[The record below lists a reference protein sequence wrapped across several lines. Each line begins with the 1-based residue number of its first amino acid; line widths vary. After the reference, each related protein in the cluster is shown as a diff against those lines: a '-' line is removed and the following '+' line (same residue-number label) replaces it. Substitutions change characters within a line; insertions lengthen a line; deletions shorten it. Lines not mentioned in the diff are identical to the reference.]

1 MTYPESHSRAPS
13 RSHFRAVPW
22 SHSKRLRAGH
32 AELTAVWPLC
42 ALTPATSHLG
52 TVGLLR
58 VQAQTPSRGSQP
70 PLTTPGCA
78 AMFPTRPGVSQGL
91 TVSVKAGAQN
101 GAGLQGGSSSSPAAG
116 SSHGARHTSLITSA
130 HVACVFFLAKRLWI
144 VRAQDGAF
152 GLDSRKGDRC
162 SLLNSPRRC
171 VSVGEGTGQRPGDQ
185 LDRGGGAG
193 GRVQRL
199 PPEAAPSARPAP
211 PPPPAAVTSA
221 SGNGRHAHG
230 PEAWESSVQR
240 GPASSFTQGRLF
252 AVSARGG
259 R

>member
-1 MTYPESHSRAPS
+1 MGCDRRDTNSDRPTLPYTRHARVSTLSSDLLARHRHPRHHRDPAGMLRLPEVQRGQVTYPESHSRVPS

-42 ALTPATSHLG
+42 ALTPAASHLG

-91 TVSVKAGAQN
+91 TVSLKAGAQN

-130 HVACVFFLAKRLWI
+130 HVACVFFLRNI
-144 VRAQDGAF
+144 CG
-152 GLDSRKGDRC
+152 S
-162 SLLNSPRRC
+162 
-171 VSVGEGTGQRPGDQ
+171 
-185 LDRGGGAG
+185 
-193 GRVQRL
+193 
-199 PPEAAPSARPAP
+199 
-211 PPPPAAVTSA
+211 
-221 SGNGRHAHG
+221 
-230 PEAWESSVQR
+230 
-240 GPASSFTQGRLF
+240 
-252 AVSARGG
+252 
-259 R
+259 

>member
-1 MTYPESHSRAPS
+1 MCRDVPDSTWRLAGTDCVPQSRCPERGRAPGWVLKLP
-13 RSHFRAVPW
+13 RGREQPRRPAHEPHHECPR
-22 SHSKRLRAGH
+22 RLR
-32 AELTAVWPLC
+32 
-42 ALTPATSHLG
+42 
-52 TVGLLR
+52 
-58 VQAQTPSRGSQP
+58 
-70 PLTTPGCA
+70 
-78 AMFPTRPGVSQGL
+78 
-91 TVSVKAGAQN
+91 
-101 GAGLQGGSSSSPAAG
+101 
-116 SSHGARHTSLITSA
+116 
-130 HVACVFFLAKRLWI
+130 FFLAKRLWI

-199 PPEAAPSARPAP
+199 PPEATRRPGPPPRPPPPRLLRRAPQATGVKLTSRSLGVQRPERTRLLVHARPA
-211 PPPPAAVTSA
+211 
-221 SGNGRHAHG
+221 
-230 PEAWESSVQR
+230 
-240 GPASSFTQGRLF
+240 F

>member
-1 MTYPESHSRAPS
+1 MCRDVPDSTWRLAGTDCVPQSRCPERGRAPGWVLKLP
-13 RSHFRAVPW
+13 RGREQPRHPAHEPRHKCPR
-22 SHSKRLRAGH
+22 RLR
-32 AELTAVWPLC
+32 
-42 ALTPATSHLG
+42 
-52 TVGLLR
+52 
-58 VQAQTPSRGSQP
+58 
-70 PLTTPGCA
+70 
-78 AMFPTRPGVSQGL
+78 
-91 TVSVKAGAQN
+91 
-101 GAGLQGGSSSSPAAG
+101 
-116 SSHGARHTSLITSA
+116 
-130 HVACVFFLAKRLWI
+130 FFLAKRLWI

-162 SLLNSPRRC
+162 SLLSSPRRC

-199 PPEAAPSARPAP
+199 PPEAAPSARPGP
-211 PPPPAAVTSA
+211 PPPPAAATSA
-221 SGNGRHAHG
+221 SGNGRQAHG

>member
-1 MTYPESHSRAPS
+1 MLRLLEVQRGQVTYPESHSRAPS

-42 ALTPATSHLG
+42 ALTPAASHLG
-52 TVGLLR
+52 TVCLLR
-58 VQAQTPSRGSQP
+58 VQAQTPSQGSQP
-70 PLTTPGCA
+70 PGCA
-78 AMFPTRPGVSQGL
+78 AMFLTRPGVSRGL
-91 TVSVKAGAQN
+91 TVSLKAGAQN
-101 GAGLQGGSSSSPAAG
+101 GAGPRRGSSSSPAVG
-116 SSHGARHTSLITSA
+116 SSHGAWHTSLVTS
-130 HVACVFFLAKRLWI
+130 LAKHLWI

-152 GLDSRKGDRC
+152 ELDSRKGDRC

-211 PPPPAAVTSA
+211 AAATSA

>member
-1 MTYPESHSRAPS
+1 MCRDVPDSTWRLAGTDCVPQSRCPERGRAPGWVLKLP
-13 RSHFRAVPW
+13 RGREQPRRPAHEPHHECPR
-22 SHSKRLRAGH
+22 RLR
-32 AELTAVWPLC
+32 
-42 ALTPATSHLG
+42 
-52 TVGLLR
+52 
-58 VQAQTPSRGSQP
+58 
-70 PLTTPGCA
+70 
-78 AMFPTRPGVSQGL
+78 
-91 TVSVKAGAQN
+91 
-101 GAGLQGGSSSSPAAG
+101 
-116 SSHGARHTSLITSA
+116 
-130 HVACVFFLAKRLWI
+130 FFLAKRLWI

-211 PPPPAAVTSA
+211 ARPCCCNERLRQRA
-221 SGNGRHAHG
+221 SRSRSK
-230 PEAWESSVQR
+230 AWESSVQR